1 MSADVCRVSHVI
13 PIFLNGDASGLQ
25 PSVIV
30 VLWFVKKPGVLPCIA
45 LRPIMSS
52 QNFARDVLLVFQ
64 RLLMKIFW

>member
-13 PIFLNGDASGLQ
+13 PIFLSGDANGLQ
-25 PSVIV
+25 STVF
-30 VLWFVKKPGVLPCIA
+30 VLLCFVKKPGILPCSA